1 METARPFVA
10 LRSAICS
17 ADNAVLHILNRE
29 GHHTIQLPRLAA
41 DARAVEEFLP
51 ELATALPSLDPNFRG
66 LLLLEP
72 SLPASWLQLR
82 WETLQ
87 LSGRPLSSQVLVVRN
102 AVWGH
107 TRSRVGDATRFLA
120 LFPPTEFSFMDRLQ
134 PWLRSGQLRTCRA
147 AFLKEQMSAASELLI
162 IAHGRAHGLVDADGC
177 VFDLPVAHPMPER
190 IWLLACNVDGAMD
203 KLAQRLLRHG
213 CRSVIAA
220 TSDLS
225 APETASLLEDY
236 LASRACDE
244 SISWLGRAER
254 ALGARPNSRTL
265 TIWGECDI
273 DSTPCAAW
281 NRLSWDN
288 AHGDRRRPPLDDETT
303 RDEFLAAHQHAVSPH
318 AWPLTR
324 AWMWPPLLW
333 LAEKH
338 HHPAMRELAEAIG
351 DSRSPQAIRG
361 LAAAARRVG
370 NYVQMA
376 RYLALGL
383 GIPELPVTERAE
395 ILGALANLFID
406 LDLPESAAAIIE
418 RHEDCLWDDPHERH
432 LAEFKRLDWTARME
446 ARRGRLGIALDCM
459 STKRKRATV
468 DTGRELAW
476 QLYLATWG
484 ALAGQVSGDVA
495 ANFAEEGAQRLASVT
510 PQDVVGHGNETI
522 AYLLRALAAHAWASR
537 ESRDS
542 ARLNIA
548 RSWLG
553 HAEDRLS
560 DDDPGPW
567 AYTIVYLHLQCAAP
581 RESLERAL
589 AALERARYFL
599 EAASLA
605 GFSDRQSKRCKLLA
619 RFQQRRQHILA
630 ELSEVTDVT
639 ETLAEAAAREKT
651 ESDADELPAS
661 AARLGVMPL

>member
-1 METARPFVA
+1 V
-10 LRSAICS
+10 
-17 ADNAVLHILNRE
+17 
-29 GHHTIQLPRLAA
+29 AA

-51 ELATALPSLDPNFRG
+51 QLVTALPSLDPHSRC

-72 SLPASWLQLR
+72 SLPPPWLQLR
-82 WETLQ
+82 WEALQ
-87 LSGRPLSSQVLVVRN
+87 LSGQALSSQVLVVRN

-107 TRSRVGDATRFLA
+107 TLSSVGNTSCFLLN
-120 LFPPTEFSFMDRLQ
+120 LFPSAEFPFVDRLQ
-134 PWLRSGQLRTCRA
+134 PWLRSGQLRTCRP
-147 AFLKEQMSAASELLI
+147 AFLKDQMSAASELLI
-162 IAHGRAHGLVDADGC
+162 IAHGRAHGLVDADGR
-177 VFDLPVAHPMPER
+177 VFDLPVAHPIPER
-190 IWLLACNVDGAMD
+190 IWLFACNVDGAMD
-203 KLAQRLLRHG
+203 KLAQRLLRQG

-220 TSDLS
+220 TADLS
-225 APETASLLEDY
+225 APAMASLLEDL
-236 LASRACDE
+236 LASRAAEE

-254 ALGARPNSRTL
+254 ALGARHNSRTL

-273 DSTPCAAW
+273 DSTSCAEW
-281 NRLSWDN
+281 NRLSWDE

-303 RDEFLAAHQHAVSPH
+303 RDEFLSAHQHAVSPH

-324 AWMWPPLLW
+324 TWMWPPLLW

-338 HHPAMRELAEAIG
+338 HHPAMQELSEAVG

-370 NYVQMA
+370 NYVQMTK
-376 RYLALGL
+376 YLALGL
-383 GIPELPVTERAE
+383 GIPDLPVTERAE
-395 ILGALANLFID
+395 TLGALANLFID

-418 RHEDCLWDDPHERH
+418 RHEDCLWDDPRERFM
-432 LAEFKRLDWTARME
+432 AEFKRLDWTARME
-446 ARRGRLGIALDCM
+446 ARRGRLHIALDFM
-459 STKRKRATV
+459 STKRKRAAV

-484 ALAGQVSGDVA
+484 VLAGQVSEDVA
-495 ANFAEEGAQRLASVT
+495 ANFADEVAQRLASVT

-537 ESRDS
+537 DL
-542 ARLNIA
+542 ARLNIV

-567 AYTIVYLHLQCAAP
+567 AYTIVYLHPQCAAP
-581 RESLERAL
+581 RESLDRAL
-589 AALERARYFL
+589 SALERARYFF
-599 EAASLA
+599 EAAFLA
-605 GFSDRQSKRCKLLA
+605 GFSDQENKRRKLLA
-619 RFQQRRQHILA
+619 RFQKRRQHILA
-630 ELSEVTDVT
+630 DLSELPDFA
-639 ETLAEAAAREKT
+639 EALAEAIAREKT
-651 ESDADELPAS
+651 ESDANELPAS

>member
-1 METARPFVA
+1 
-10 LRSAICS
+10 
-17 ADNAVLHILNRE
+17 
-29 GHHTIQLPRLAA
+29 
-41 DARAVEEFLP
+41 
-51 ELATALPSLDPNFRG
+51 
-66 LLLLEP
+66 
-72 SLPASWLQLR
+72 
-82 WETLQ
+82 
-87 LSGRPLSSQVLVVRN
+87 
-102 AVWGH
+102 
-107 TRSRVGDATRFLA
+107 
-120 LFPPTEFSFMDRLQ
+120 
-134 PWLRSGQLRTCRA
+134 
-147 AFLKEQMSAASELLI
+147 
-162 IAHGRAHGLVDADGC
+162 
-177 VFDLPVAHPMPER
+177 
-190 IWLLACNVDGAMD
+190 
-203 KLAQRLLRHG
+203 
-213 CRSVIAA
+213 
-220 TSDLS
+220 
-225 APETASLLEDY
+225 
-236 LASRACDE
+236 
-244 SISWLGRAER
+244 
-254 ALGARPNSRTL
+254 
-265 TIWGECDI
+265 
-273 DSTPCAAW
+273 
-281 NRLSWDN
+281 
-288 AHGDRRRPPLDDETT
+288 
-303 RDEFLAAHQHAVSPH
+303 
-318 AWPLTR
+318 
-324 AWMWPPLLW
+324 
-333 LAEKH
+333 
-338 HHPAMRELAEAIG
+338 MRELAEAIG

-567 AYTIVYLHLQCAAP
+567 AYTIGPWAYTIVYLHLQCAAP